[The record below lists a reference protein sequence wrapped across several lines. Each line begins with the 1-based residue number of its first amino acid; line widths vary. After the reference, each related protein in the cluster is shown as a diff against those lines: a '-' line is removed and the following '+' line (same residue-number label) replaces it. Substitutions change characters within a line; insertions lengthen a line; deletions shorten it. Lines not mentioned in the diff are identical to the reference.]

1 MRLPKIRRG
10 AAAAGE
16 GDDPRARRRR
26 RPRPDAPRTII
37 PLAGDDA
44 RPSWLPA
51 ERDPHAAAAQPAA
64 TSLALD
70 LDAARER
77 LRRAIPPV
85 DDEQ

>member
-1 MRLPKIRRG
+1 VKLPKILRG
-10 AAAAGE
+10 APAAGA
-16 GDDPRARRRR
+16 GDAPRARRRR

-51 ERDPHAAAAQPAA
+51 ERDPHAAAQPAQ
-64 TSLALD
+64 TSLAMD